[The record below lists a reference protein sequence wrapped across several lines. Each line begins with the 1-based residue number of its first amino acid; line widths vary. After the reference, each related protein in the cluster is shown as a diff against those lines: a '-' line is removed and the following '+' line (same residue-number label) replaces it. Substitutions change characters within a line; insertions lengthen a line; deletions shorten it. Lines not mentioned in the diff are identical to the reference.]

1 MGQPLVSVLLPVF
14 NGGAHLEAAL
24 TSISSQD
31 YRQLEIIVINDGS
44 TDDSLK
50 HIERA
55 AHRDGRIKIVS
66 RANRGLVAS
75 LNEGLA
81 LAQGDLIAR
90 MDADDI
96 AYPTRIARQVEAF
109 VLAPGLGMCATGI
122 DILEA
127 GRLWRARDEPIF
139 REGDLRV
146 LSQFFC
152 VFIHATVM
160 FDRRVLGDLL
170 HYDASYQHAEDFELF
185 SRIVA
190 TAPVRLLQTPLL
202 AFRMHDNRVS
212 KRYQEEQ
219 RETHLRIVAEN
230 LRADGFALDEG
241 ALRAIAAEKNRDTVL
256 RVAAMLS
263 DLDEQIALRPV
274 LERPS
279 YQEGMVQLVHF
290 LMHVLLDAKQAPLL
304 CELLDRT
311 RNWRTIRRR
320 ERAILRLAS
329 RMPMLASELMR
340 QSSYW
345 QRLIELPTSRPASA
359 LIASLNSNAKES
371 SLVAAIAG

>member
-1 MGQPLVSVLLPVF
+1 
-14 NGGAHLEAAL
+14 
-24 TSISSQD
+24 
-31 YRQLEIIVINDGS
+31 
-44 TDDSLK
+44 
-50 HIERA
+50 
-55 AHRDGRIKIVS
+55 
-66 RANRGLVAS
+66 
-75 LNEGLA
+75 
-81 LAQGDLIAR
+81 
-90 MDADDI
+90 
-96 AYPTRIARQVEAF
+96 
-109 VLAPGLGMCATGI
+109 
-122 DILEA
+122 
-127 GRLWRARDEPIF
+127 
-139 REGDLRV
+139 
-146 LSQFFC
+146 
-152 VFIHATVM
+152 M

-202 AFRMHDNRVS
+202 AFRMHNNRVS